1 MPVSSHAAFA
11 LVPPSVAPRPRRS
24 RSPRFSVRIPCQL
37 VRLRD
42 FQLVGKTI
50 ADLSE
55 EGALVE
61 ATAPVLTGE
70 PLLVSFRA
78 PFSNRWIDADAVVAR
93 VVHGRRPGDLR
104 PGLGVCFTGLT
115 PEGRRLLHEGLWGL
129 PQRRA
134 VRR

>member
-1 MPVSSHAAFA
+1 MFA
-11 LVPPSVAPRPRRS
+11 LVPPQVAPRQRRS

-42 FQLVGKTI
+42 FRLVGKTI

-55 EGALVE
+55 EGALIE
-61 ATAPVLTGE
+61 AMEPVLTGE

-78 PFSNRWIDADAVVAR
+78 PFSHRWVDADAIVAR

-104 PGLGVCFTGLT
+104 RSFGISFTGLT
-115 PEGRRLLHEGLWGL
+115 PEGRRLLNEGLWGL
-129 PQRRA
+129 PARRSP
-134 VRR
+134 RR

>member
-1 MPVSSHAAFA
+1 MIA
-11 LVPPSVAPRPRRS
+11 LDSPSEAPLARRS

-70 PLLVSFRA
+70 PLLLSFRA
-78 PFSNRWIDADAVVAR
+78 PFSARWVDADAVVAR
-93 VVHGRRPGDLR
+93 VIHGRRAGDLR
-104 PGLGVCFTGLT
+104 RSFGVAFTDV
-115 PEGRRLLHEGLWGL
+115 PAEARRLLHEGLWDL
-129 PQRRA
+129 PHHHPARR
-134 VRR
+134 